1 MRATIEECKDE
12 LKQVINLDGILRNY
26 QTTLTKLLATQEVP
40 GVSREELEVFK
51 RDFRSC
57 AYTCRLALCPRASIG
72 FETDGMRVE
81 HEDSH
86 SQGIDCTYP
95 DCHFPPFMSIRAFK
109 AHEVKCH
116 RPIPAKRKLR
126 RISQHTLEKEENQ
139 GHQERPKGDPFKDIN
154 TLDKH
159 FQADQMAL
167 DTISKMDKYSS
178 TLWSWE
184 NNILPFTL

>member
-12 LKQVINLDGILRNY
+12 LKQVTNLDGILRNY

-40 GVSREELEVFK
+40 GVSHEELEVFK

-86 SQGIDCTYP
+86 SQRFDCTYP
-95 DCHFPPFMSIRAFK
+95 GCQYPPFMSIRALK
-109 AHEVKCH
+109 AHENKCH
-116 RPIPAKRKLR
+116 RPILSKRKLR
-126 RISQHTLEKEENQ
+126 KVWQHTSEMQEDWW
-139 GHQERPKGDPFKDIN
+139 HQDFSEPLN
-154 TLDKH
+154 
-159 FQADQMAL
+159 AL
-167 DTISKMDKYSS
+167 DDHRKPIQRNYYAY
-178 TLWSWE
+178 
-184 NNILPFTL
+184 N